1 MAKIRIFYEMHMMFT
16 FRLEKEHMKE
26 CSVEDTRDGTIRA

>member
-1 MAKIRIFYEMHMMFT
+1 MAKIRIFYEMHMMFN

-26 CSVEDTRDGTIRA
+26 CSVENTRDGAIRA